1 MHIPKIKVII
11 QNEIVTNKKG
21 SAFFMENKNTNE
33 FDKKHHEDFEERVN
47 GTLEEKYEVGEDS
60 TKYGEFIS
68 SYFAWISLPNQKERA
83 EELHHMT
90 KGKNNKIK
98 EKTKKSEKKEEK
110 DI

>member
-83 EELHHMT
+83 EELNNMT
-90 KGKNNKIK
+90 KNENDKNKRKN
-98 EKTKKSEKKEEK
+98 EK
-110 DI
+110 